1 MSTDIAL
8 KESALTKLILKGD
21 LASLSEEEKITYYK
35 TFCERLGLD
44 WTTKPFAY
52 LVLNGK
58 TVLYCGKDG
67 CEQLNKVHK
76 VSSEIRSTE
85 RIEDI
90 YIVTARASTDNRFA
104 DSTGA
109 VSVKGLFG
117 DALANAYMKAE
128 TKAKR
133 RATLS
138 LLGLAMLDETEVATI
153 PDARVEEVGSPKL
166 TIEEE
171 QDRPATKAEMDNL
184 VSFATLNDWTRE
196 MMSDHCIKVY
206 GPDYKKNITKGM
218 IGEIKTC
225 IIEWAVEKEV
235 VTA

>member
-8 KESALTKLILKGD
+8 KEGALTKLILKGD
-21 LASLSEEEKITYYK
+21 LASLTEPEKITYYK
-35 TFCERLGLD
+35 SFCERLGLD
-44 WTTKPFAY
+44 WTTRPFAY

-76 VSSEIRSTE
+76 VSSEIRGTE
-85 RIEDI
+85 RLEEI
-90 YIVTARASTDNRFA
+90 YIVTARASTTDRFA

-138 LLGLAMLDETEVATI
+138 LLGLAMLDETEVSSI
-153 PDARVEEVGSPKL
+153 PNAELKEAITVEDTLPE
-166 TIEEE
+166 
-171 QDRPATKAEMDNL
+171 PATKEEIDEL
-184 VSFATLNDWTRE
+184 TKFALERDWTKE
-196 MMSDHCIKVY
+196 MLGAHCVATY
-206 GPDYKKNITKGM
+206 GNDFRQKFTKQM
-218 IGEIKTC
+218 IGEVKTC
-225 IIEWAVEKEV
+225 ILEWAVEKEV
-235 VTA
+235 VKA